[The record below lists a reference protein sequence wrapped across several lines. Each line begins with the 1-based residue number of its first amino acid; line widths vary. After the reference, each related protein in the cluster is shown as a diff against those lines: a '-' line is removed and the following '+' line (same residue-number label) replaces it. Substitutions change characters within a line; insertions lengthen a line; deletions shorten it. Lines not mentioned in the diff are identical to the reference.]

1 MQKKKA
7 KTVPAAEVPAVVEF
21 LDAQDAINAF
31 KQENAD
37 IFEQLN
43 ALVERYN
50 TALQQAD
57 QVCRTQQ
64 ISSGPFDLY
73 QFSTKYDAEKLFAAV
88 GRDQFL
94 QLGGKLENKVVYDV
108 DRGRL
113 EACIA
118 QGKLTETIVEEV
130 RKETPNFHKPS
141 PLAVP

>member
-21 LDAQDAINAF
+21 LDAQDAVNAF
-31 KQENAD
+31 KEEHAAV
-37 IFEQLN
+37 FEQLS

-57 QVCRTQQ
+57 QVCRSEQ

-73 QFSTKYDAEKLFAAV
+73 QFSTKYDAEKLYNSV
-88 GRDQFL
+88 GRDAFL
-94 QLGGKLENKVVYDV
+94 QLGGKLENKVIYDI

-118 QGKLTETIVEEV
+118 QGKVADAVVQEV
-130 RKETPNFHKPS
+130 RKETPNFHKPD